1 MDFEIFYS
9 LNFNKLVNYIRKWHI
24 QKADAEDLAQNIMLE
39 LFKSKRNFDEIYFW
53 NFMVRGKVYNFLRK
67 RKKEEK
73 GKERLINF
81 LESSFVLNK
90 GDLEYLLTQLRPSEQ
105 KFIKEVLKEGKIS
118 DGNRAMNWNRIQK
131 TIQKCKEILK
141 ER

>member
-1 MDFEIFYS
+1 

-24 QKADAEDLAQNIMLE
+24 QKADAEDLAQNIMLG
-39 LFKSKRNFDEIYFW
+39 LFKSKRDFDEIYFW
-53 NFMVRGKVYNFLRK
+53 NFIVRGKIYNFLRK
-67 RKKEEK
+67 RKKEKK
-73 GKERLINF
+73 GEERLINF
-81 LESSFVLNK
+81 LESSFELKNK

-118 DGNRAMNWNRIQK
+118 DGNRSMNWKYVQK